1 MWSGMVQ
8 DLTAKAPWFLAM
20 MSKQNNKDEK
30 HQGKLFEDLE
40 VFLQSKALQTGREK
54 KQELL

>member
-1 MWSGMVQ
+1 
-8 DLTAKAPWFLAM
+8 